1 MKRTLT
7 LLTLLLALL
16 ALLVLPLLRRTCPGW
31 WTTQTC

>member
-16 ALLVLPLLRRTCPGW
+16 ALLVLPAAAADLPGW
-31 WTTQTC
+31 WTTRTC

>member
-16 ALLVLPLLRRTCPGW
+16 ALLVLPAAAADLPGW
-31 WTTQTC
+31 